1 MIRTDAIASPPK
13 RDVRV
18 KRLILPTEHGS
29 WGFLL
34 EPLVA
39 GLAIAFSTAGVWIAV
54 MVIGAFLTRQP
65 LKFFLLGLTGAGF
78 REQTFAAAKYTALFG
93 IIFAIGLA
101 GALATAPQW
110 SMFPFAVIAPLASYQ
125 IFIDLSRKSRDLIPE
140 LTGAV
145 AISSSVAAIAIAG
158 GFSFPVAM
166 ALWAI
171 FIARLIPSI
180 IYVRNRL
187 RLEKG
192 KESSMMAAVSTHF
205 VALGGVG
212 LLAANGLASY
222 LTVGMFLLLTVRS
235 WIGLSPYRKRVKAM
249 KIGILEVVYGTLTV
263 ATVIAGYYI
272 GI

>member
-13 RDVRV
+13 REVRV

-145 AISSSVAAIAIAG
+145 A
-158 GFSFPVAM
+158 M

-205 VALGGVG
+205 VALGCVG
-212 LLAANGLASY
+212 
-222 LTVGMFLLLTVRS
+222 
-235 WIGLSPYRKRVKAM
+235 
-249 KIGILEVVYGTLTV
+249 
-263 ATVIAGYYI
+263 
-272 GI
+272 